1 MPGFGVPITQRAKAS
16 VAKEMHE
23 SAMKKMHE
31 SAMKMDHAPTKE
43 MHDSAMKDMHS
54 AMKSMHD
61 SALKMAHDSPA
72 MMGHESPAKSY
83 HESAA
88 KMGHAKKSPMME
100 KMPMTK
106 TKDGKMVPTFAVDG
120 KGAGEQRS
128 ALMMKHAKKGALPG
142 VAKMGHKTPAKNIK
156 TAGGRT
162 IGGRK

>member
-1 MPGFGVPITQRAKAS
+1 MPGFGEPITKRAKAS

-72 MMGHESPAKSY
+72 KSY
-83 HESAA
+83 HDSAA
-88 KMGHAKKSPMME
+88 KMGMKSPMME

-120 KGAGEQRS
+120 KGAGDQRS

-142 VAKMGHKTPAKNIK
+142 VAKLGHKSPTKNIK
-156 TAGGRT
+156 TAGGRY